1 MKFSPPQKGEKMI
14 NEFLLVA
21 SLVFAF
27 GGVIVAFRFFSKGG
41 IFAWIAICTIL
52 ANVEVA
58 VLVNAFGLEQT
69 LGNTLFASTF
79 LATDFLSEFYGK
91 REARRGVFLGI
102 IASLAFVFFSSIWRF
117 YIPSSNDFAFVY
129 MKGLFAN
136 TPRIV
141 AASFIGF
148 AVSEFI
154 DIWLYDRWWSFSK
167 KLCGN
172 RRSFLWLRNNG
183 STLISQAVNITL
195 FNVLAFAGLYDGAT
209 LFAITLSGYVIYVC
223 TSLLD
228 TPFIYLA
235 RFMWDKKISKEQ
247 ENWIAGN

>member
-1 MKFSPPQKGEKMI
+1 MT
-14 NEFLLVA
+14 NEILLVA
-21 SLVFAF
+21 SLLFAF
-27 GGVIVAFRFFSKGG
+27 GGLLVSFRFFSKGG

-58 VLVNAFGLEQT
+58 VLVNAFGMEQT

-91 REARRGVFLGI
+91 KEARRGVFLGI
-102 IASLAFVFFSSIWRF
+102 CASLAFVFFSSIWRF
-117 YIPSSNDFAFVY
+117 YVPSQNDFAFEY
-129 MKGLFAN
+129 LKNLFAN

-141 AASFIGF
+141 AASFVGY
-148 AVSEFI
+148 AASEFL
-154 DIWLYDRWWSFSK
+154 DIWLYDRWWAFSEK
-167 KLCGN
+167 FCGN
-172 RRSFLWLRNNG
+172 KRAFLWLRNNG
-183 STLISQAVNITL
+183 STLVSQAINITV

-209 LFAITLSGYVIYVC
+209 LFAITWAGYVVYVV

-235 RFMWDKKISKEQ
+235 RVLWERKIQKESK
-247 ENWIAGN
+247 NSPA